1 MFLLI
6 YLYHE
11 VKGKST
17 NIISIGLNLLHK
29 LVRVRLP
36 DLLLYFITGCPLGSL
51 LLWKGVSINVAKG
64 KYEEWLTAE
73 GLILLE
79 GWARDGLT
87 DKQIAKNMRIT
98 EQTLNVWKKKYP
110 SLSESLKKGKAV
122 IDYEVE
128 NALLKNALEGDT
140 TAQIFWLKNRRA
152 DMWRNKVETNQK
164 QQNRLLEAQADAA
177 VAKAKILADSANKL
191 SGNIKNNELL
201 KALVEVPIVEKE
213 EGDSL

>member
-1 MFLLI
+1 MVF
-6 YLYHE
+6 
-11 VKGKST
+11 
-17 NIISIGLNLLHK
+17 
-29 LVRVRLP
+29 VRVRLP
-36 DLLLYFITGCPLGSL
+36 DLLFDCIGSL
-51 LLWKGVSINVAKG
+51 PVHGKIFKLFISQFTLAILLQVVRWAAFYYWKGVSINVAKG

-87 DKQIAKNMRIT
+87 EKQIAKNMGVSLT
-98 EQTLNVWKKKYP
+98 SLKKYKNDYP
-110 SLSESLKKGKAV
+110 TIMTALKKGKAV

-177 VAKAKILADSANKL
+177 VAKAKILADSADKL

>member
-1 MFLLI
+1 MQRREFESRSVTLLFLLQVVQWAAF
-6 YLYHE
+6 Y
-11 VKGKST
+11 
-17 NIISIGLNLLHK
+17 
-29 LVRVRLP
+29 
-36 DLLLYFITGCPLGSL
+36 C
-51 LLWKGVSINVAKG
+51 WKGVSINVAKG

-177 VAKAKILADSANKL
+177 VAKAKILADAANKL
-191 SGNIKNNELL
+191 EGNFKNNKLL
-201 KALVEVPIVEKE
+201 QALIDVPVVEKE

>member
-1 MFLLI
+1 M
-6 YLYHE
+6 
-11 VKGKST
+11 GQS
-17 NIISIGLNLLHK
+17 
-29 LVRVRLP
+29 
-36 DLLLYFITGCPLGSL
+36 GSL
-51 LLWKGVSINVAKG
+51 LLLERRCRWFKSSYPDYILLQVVHWAAFYCWKGVSIDVAKG

-87 DKQIAKNMRIT
+87 DEQIAKNIGIKRP
-98 EQTLNVWKKKYP
+98 TLYEWKKRHP
-110 SLSESLKKGKAV
+110 DISDALKKGKAV

-201 KALVEVPIVEKE
+201 KALVEVPIVEKD